1 MSRHT
6 GRDSQDH
13 TRLDPGA
20 KYSNKTHTQAHN
32 QFLVASNLSTHL
44 SSNTKTTSM
53 GEEQEEN
60 QRVYKGA
67 FAFDRHGRARYDREF
82 HKTRAPSFTERN

>member
-1 MSRHT
+1 
-6 GRDSQDH
+6 
-13 TRLDPGA
+13 
-20 KYSNKTHTQAHN
+20 
-32 QFLVASNLSTHL
+32 
-44 SSNTKTTSM
+44 M